1 MNKSLSLA
9 QLKRTR
15 LRNSYLKKRTEQNRF
30 SYVKQRNYCVSFE
43 KKKNKK
49 QNKTK
54 QKKQKKV
61 IMQT

>member
-43 KKKNKK
+43 KKKQKTK
-49 QNKTK
+49 QNKT
-54 QKKQKKV
+54 KKQKKV